1 MIIMGNREKILNY
14 KIKWMARMEKRKKKL
29 PFICLFSKPIA
40 NYIPRNTPFMKLR
53 GPKLE
58 IFIVARLVT
67 GSNIV
72 KPVME
77 FQGAWAAQIRIVLW
91 IHIFLSNEISQ
102 RTEYIFLDSKRLCTQ
117 KCIPKSRFLMIFG
130 LKFVYSEKATKF
142 FEIFT

>member
-1 MIIMGNREKILNY
+1 
-14 KIKWMARMEKRKKKL
+14 MAGMEKGKKM

-77 FQGAWAAQIRIVLW
+77 FQGACAAQIRIVLCM
-91 IHIFLSNEISQ
+91 HIFLSNEIS
-102 RTEYIFLDSKRLCTQ
+102 
-117 KCIPKSRFLMIFG
+117 
-130 LKFVYSEKATKF
+130 
-142 FEIFT
+142 

>member
-1 MIIMGNREKILNY
+1 
-14 KIKWMARMEKRKKKL
+14 MAGIEKRKKKS
-29 PFICLFSKPIA
+29 ICLFSKSIA

-77 FQGAWAAQIRIVLW
+77 FQGA
-91 IHIFLSNEISQ
+91 
-102 RTEYIFLDSKRLCTQ
+102 
-117 KCIPKSRFLMIFG
+117 
-130 LKFVYSEKATKF
+130 
-142 FEIFT
+142 

>member
-1 MIIMGNREKILNY
+1 M
-14 KIKWMARMEKRKKKL
+14 

-67 GSNIV
+67 GSNNV

-77 FQGAWAAQIRIVLW
+77 FQGACAAQIRVVLW
-91 IHIFLSNEISQ
+91 IHIFLSNEIRERNKVFQ
-102 RTEYIFLDSKRLCTQ
+102 NIEGCMYIKTLFNDFWVKVR
-117 KCIPKSRFLMIFG
+117 KI
-130 LKFVYSEKATKF
+130 
-142 FEIFT
+142 